1 MHRFT
6 ARGPGREPGRRDIWQ
21 HGASW
26 FREDLGWR
34 AGWPGRSRSWL
45 LPRALCGHPQQ
56 RQILPRVTV
65 SQKSVF
71 SCEASGLGHI
81 LNPLQAKQKSI
92 WGPHY
97 PGPLPKDGPDPRGW
111 KGAPDLVTVL
121 PFEGAFL
128 KWLPH
133 FAGLCVFGRLLQ
145 MSRDLVDKQR
155 NTSRGVYCP
164 SMNSGNRRWASAF
177 PDWTLSWQW
186 PSFVLPGTFL
196 RLPAK

>member
-45 LPRALCGHPQQ
+45 LPRALCGHPEQ

-97 PGPLPKDGPDPRGW
+97 PGPLPKDGPDPPGW

-121 PFEGAFL
+121 PFEGAVSKVAPAL
-128 KWLPH
+128 CR
-133 FAGLCVFGRLLQ
+133 ALCVWSVAANVQGPGGQAEKHFPGCLL
-145 MSRDLVDKQR
+145 
-155 NTSRGVYCP
+155 
-164 SMNSGNRRWASAF
+164 
-177 PDWTLSWQW
+177 
-186 PSFVLPGTFL
+186 SFNELW
-196 RLPAK
+196 K